1 MWSSRD
7 SWSQLSSTSVTG
19 TITCSGKKSSETNL
33 PWSLQNNT
41 NLGRVL
47 LPSKMDWSL
56 AYFAGGWGGRLHIS
70 RPAWSQGW
78 GGGITLC
85 HTVHTVYAYQATV
98 SASVAKVFTWIYFG
112 KIPQYWDGDLYKL
125 RNLALCNDNFCQLVI
140 LCDSVLRV
148 SKYMGG
154 ERKGCL
160 CVERW

>member
-1 MWSSRD
+1 MEKSPLRQTCRGVSKTTPIWAGCYCQVRWIGVWLILPEGGGVD
-7 SWSQLSSTSVTG
+7 STFPDRPEV
-19 TITCSGKKSSETNL
+19 
-33 PWSLQNNT
+33 
-41 NLGRVL
+41 R
-47 LPSKMDWSL
+47 
-56 AYFAGGWGGRLHIS
+56 GG
-70 RPAWSQGW
+70 

-98 SASVAKVFTWIYFG
+98 SASVAKVFTLIYFG
-112 KIPQYWDGDLYKL
+112 KIPQYRDGDLYKL
-125 RNLALCNDNFCQLVI
+125 RNLALCNDNFFQLVI